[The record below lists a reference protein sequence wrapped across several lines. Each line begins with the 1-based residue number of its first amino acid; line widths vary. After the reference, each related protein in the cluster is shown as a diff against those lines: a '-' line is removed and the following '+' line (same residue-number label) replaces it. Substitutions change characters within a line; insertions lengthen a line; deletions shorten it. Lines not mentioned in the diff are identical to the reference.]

1 MYDFTIYTIQRINT
15 IKSDI
20 ISDIRWF
27 ILHHYEDVAILVIK
41 KI

>member
-1 MYDFTIYTIQRINT
+1 MYDLYYSKRINT
-15 IKSDI
+15 IKYNI
-20 ISDIRWF
+20 IGDIRWF